1 MSEYLPDKPFFRP
14 DEVAKYLS
22 VSRAT
27 IYRWIDEGRL
37 QSVRIGEK
45 VVRVRRESVLQLVRE
60 N

>member
-1 MSEYLPDKPFFRP
+1 MTEYLPDKPFFRP
-14 DEVAKYLS
+14 DEVAKYFS

-27 IYRWIDEGRL
+27 VYRWIDEGRL

-45 VVRVRRESVLQLVRE
+45 VVRVRRESVLRLVRE